1 MHAVVDYRLLE
12 RFEASRRRNAP
23 PPGEKLEWLERLRVR
38 AERDTDRAS
47 ADDRWLRVRALD
59 LRD

>member
-23 PPGEKLEWLERLRVR
+23 PGEKLEWLERLRVR
-38 AERDTDRAS
+38 AERDTERAS
-47 ADDRWLRVRALD
+47 ADDRWPRVRALD